1 MASDIPMTG
10 EDGLWLRLDRPNN
23 VLGVVSVLWTA
34 TPVDPTALRRLLAE
48 RIVDRYP
55 VFRCRPVTRS
65 AWLPGAAWEEDP
77 DFDLGRHVLVESLP
91 DAHPEAALQQR
102 VGDLRST
109 CLDLE
114 HPPWSVHL
122 LQGHGRGSAV
132 VVRTHH
138 ALADGVRMTRLLF
151 ALLDPLPGEGAAAR
165 PVGTHGMDD
174 PFADLLAAPRHPL
187 RALGAGVRVLT
198 SGLNTVYDTLQM
210 LGWTNPPT
218 AWTGPPGTR
227 KSAAWSDP
235 VPLDLLADLAHAEGA
250 TINDVCLAL
259 LGGALARAHRAE
271 MRAATPSDLAWM
283 VPVNLEPLE
292 AGPPER
298 LGNRFALV
306 LVVLPLRGPFRAR
319 VAEVHARVERLRHS
333 WEPVLTR
340 GLQQL
345 LGLAPNPLATTL
357 SDYFAGKAVGV
368 LTNVPGPRSAMA
380 LAGAEVTGIVGWA
393 PCSGDQ
399 VMTACIVSYAG
410 RVRIGFGTDDRRV
423 GDARLMVAAFRDEL
437 HAVVEQYRTAAA
449 PAGVPAP
456 RPEPGVSTAATP
468 IAAVNRSD
476 PRGSPRR

>member
-1 MASDIPMTG
+1 MASDVPMTG
-10 EDGLWLRLDRPNN
+10 EDGLWLRLDRPTN

-34 TPVDPTALRRLLAE
+34 TPVDPADLRRLLAE

-55 VFRCRPVTRS
+55 VFRCRPAAGDT
-65 AWLPGAAWEEDP
+65 WWPGAAWEEDP

-91 DAHPEAALQQR
+91 DAHAEAALQRR

-109 CLDLE
+109 ALDLE
-114 HPPWSVHL
+114 HPPWTVHL

-151 ALLDPLPGEGAAAR
+151 ALLDPLPGEEAAR
-165 PVGTHGMDD
+165 PVATHGMDD

-187 RALGAGVRVLT
+187 RALGAGVRLLT
-198 SGLNTVYDTLQM
+198 SGLNTAYDTLQM

-218 AWTGPPGTR
+218 AWTGAPGPR

-250 TINDVCLAL
+250 TVNDVCLAL
-259 LGGALARAHRAE
+259 LGGALARAHEAE
-271 MRAATPSDLAWM
+271 MRAPTPSDLAWM

-306 LVVLPLRGPFRAR
+306 LVVLPLRGPLRAR

-340 GLQQL
+340 GLAQL
-345 LGLAPNPLATTL
+345 LGRAPVPVATTV
-357 SDYFAGKAVGV
+357 SDWFAGKAVGV
-368 LTNVPGPRSAMA
+368 LTNVPGPRRPMA

-423 GDARLMVAAFRDEL
+423 GDARLLVAAFRDEL
-437 HAVVEQYRTAAA
+437 RAALGPYRAAV
-449 PAGVPAP
+449 AP
-456 RPEPGVSTAATP
+456 RPGDGAAAT
-468 IAAVNRSD
+468 IT
-476 PRGSPRR
+476 RR